1 MYRCMRIWHIYFKK
15 VYKGPRDTQFTCFTS
30 TKVQILTPF
39 WPLRSAKS
47 ASAEAKRRD
56 MQHFFLANAKSDAE
70 GEKGFSTKESMNGK
84 DRLQV

>member
-1 MYRCMRIWHIYFKK
+1 MTPFWP
-15 VYKGPRDTQFTCFTS
+15 PRSAKSASAEVKRTQFTCFTS